1 MLQRWVERPGGGF
14 EPVEMPLT
22 LELYLN
28 PRLEDKT
35 TQGELH
41 ADLLAELKEL
51 LGRYFKPQR
60 DVKVLMDVKH
70 LVSPRKGPSPDISI
84 VRGVRNPGRKLTSF
98 NIAKEGVVPSLVI
111 EVISPIDAR
120 VRQMDEVD
128 KVKLYERIGIPEYLL
143 VDPPRQANGHR
154 FLLKGYR
161 LDRLKRYQGIE
172 PDAQGCLHS
181 ETTELIFGV
190 SAPGDRIEVFNART
204 GERLE
209 SPAEAVER
217 AAYEAKKAAHEAK
230 RAIRETTA
238 RKIAEERAARE
249 AKKAAQ
255 EEAARKAAEARAT
268 AAEEELVRL
277 RAQIERLKKSGH

>member
-1 MLQRWVERPGGGF
+1 MAAKPAREMSWPEKSEPELQDEEGGEVMLQRWVERPGGGF
-14 EPVEMPLT
+14 ELLEMPLT

-28 PRLEDKT
+28 PRLEDKM

-128 KVKLYERIGIPEYLL
+128 KVKLYERVGIPEYVL

-154 FLLKGYR
+154 FFLKGYR
-161 LDRLKRYQGIE
+161 LDRMKRYQRIE
-172 PDAQGCLHS
+172 PDAQGRLHS

-190 SAPGDRIEVFNART
+190 SARGDQVEVFNART

-209 SPAEAVER
+209 SPAELEER
-217 AAYEAKKAAHEAK
+217 ATREAK
-230 RAIRETTA
+230 RANR
-238 RKIAEERAARE
+238 
-249 AKKAAQ
+249 
-255 EEAARKAAEARAT
+255 AEA
-268 AAEEELVRL
+268 ELARL
-277 RAQIERLKKSGH
+277 RTQIERFQKSGG